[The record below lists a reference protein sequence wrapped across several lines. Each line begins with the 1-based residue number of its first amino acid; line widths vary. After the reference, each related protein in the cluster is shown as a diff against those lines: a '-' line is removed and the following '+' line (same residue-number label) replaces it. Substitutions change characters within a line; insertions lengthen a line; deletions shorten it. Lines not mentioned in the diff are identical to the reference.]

1 MKIPIRQVI
10 PIDQVT
16 VIIVLIVSSVK
27 IVVTVLTASGV
38 PTVLIA
44 VIAWTANYFM
54 DALIATKFT
63 TQLTWTIAVGHMTVS
78 FAGIAAIV
86 MISSAVLI

>member
-1 MKIPIRQVI
+1 MRTRICQVI

-27 IVVTVLTASGV
+27 IVVIALTTSGV

-44 VIAWTANYFM
+44 VIVLIANYFM
-54 DALIATKFT
+54 DALTAIK
-63 TQLTWTIAVGHMTVS
+63 LTILLILIIAVGPTTVS
-78 FAGIAAIV
+78 FAGTALIA
-86 MISSAVLI
+86 MIFSAALI